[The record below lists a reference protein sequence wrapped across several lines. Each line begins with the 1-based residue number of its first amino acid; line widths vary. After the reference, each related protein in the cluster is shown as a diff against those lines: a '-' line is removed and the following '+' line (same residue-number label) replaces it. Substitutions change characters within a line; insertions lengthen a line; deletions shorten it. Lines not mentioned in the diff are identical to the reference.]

1 MQPDVVYIF
10 FMHMLY
16 GAFGEG
22 AGNSFAAV
30 IGVDGNVGDEIEA
43 FLALPKRDQ
52 AGIADDAPVF
62 LPDVTGEGQAGTIC
76 HAVRPFEKGAV
87 TCRAAHILHVPPAF
101 VVHGVGETGLDQVC
115 NGGQVAQ
122 YIERTQVGVMLT
134 SRWDGDGR
142 HCGYYIIPTV
152 IKCVFGSAINFVRI
166 ASMFITLEGPEG
178 SGKTSHIPHLVEFL
192 REKGHVVFPTREP
205 GGTSISE
212 QIRDILHDMKNAEM
226 HPRTETLLYQAAR
239 AQIVEQVIQ
248 PRLADGEIVI
258 SDRYYDSTIAY
269 QGYGHQQNLEDVR
282 ALVKYATGGLTPDLT
297 ILLDLD
303 IEVGLKRKTQNEVEW
318 NRMDAYTVEFHKRVR
333 AGYLEMVKAEPQRW
347 VVVNSDQAWES
358 VQAELRRVIVEKL
371 DKQVGTG

>member
-1 MQPDVVYIF
+1 LSI
-10 FMHMLY
+10 
-16 GAFGEG
+16 
-22 AGNSFAAV
+22 
-30 IGVDGNVGDEIEA
+30 
-43 FLALPKRDQ
+43 
-52 AGIADDAPVF
+52 
-62 LPDVTGEGQAGTIC
+62 
-76 HAVRPFEKGAV
+76 
-87 TCRAAHILHVPPAF
+87 
-101 VVHGVGETGLDQVC
+101 VHGLLLQS
-115 NGGQVAQ
+115 
-122 YIERTQVGVMLT
+122 T
-134 SRWDGDGR
+134 SKE
-142 HCGYYIIPTV
+142 IF
-152 IKCVFGSAINFVRI
+152 KL
-166 ASMFITLEGPEG
+166 MFITLEGPEG

-192 REKGHVVFPTREP
+192 REKGHIVFPTREP

-282 ALVKYATGGLTPDLT
+282 TLVKYATGGLTPSLT

-303 IEVGLKRKTQNEVEW
+303 IEVGLKRKAQNEVEW

-371 DKQVGTG
+371 DKQVGVG